1 MDPNT
6 RLARIPHMMKK
17 LATTLFL
24 AVAPAALPAAPL
36 TGTFPS
42 IDGGTLSIEDW
53 RGQPV
58 LVVNTA
64 SRCGFTKQYDDL
76 QALYDRFRDRGLV
89 VLAVPS
95 GDFRQELATNEEVKD
110 FCELTFGLDI
120 PMTEITSVRGD
131 SAHPFFAAVRDATGF
146 EPAWNFT
153 KILVGPDG
161 EVAGMWGSVTNP
173 QAPTIVNAI
182 EPLLD

>member
-1 MDPNT
+1 MI
-6 RLARIPHMMKK
+6 RS
-17 LATTLFL
+17 LATAFL
-24 AVAPAALPAAPL
+24 LAAAPAAIPAAAPAAPL

-64 SRCGFTKQYDDL
+64 SRCAFTRQYDDL

-95 GDFRQELATNEEVKD
+95 GDFRQELATSDEVKD
-110 FCELTFGLDI
+110 FCELTFNLDL
-120 PMTEITSVRGD
+120 PMTEITSVTGD
-131 SAHPFFAAVRDATGF
+131 TAHPFFAAIRDTTGF
-146 EPAWNFT
+146 TPAWNFS
-153 KILVGPDG
+153 KILIGPDG
-161 EVAGMWGSVTNP
+161 EVAGTWGSVTNP
-173 QAPTIVNAI
+173 EAPVIVNAI
-182 EPLLD
+182 TPLLD